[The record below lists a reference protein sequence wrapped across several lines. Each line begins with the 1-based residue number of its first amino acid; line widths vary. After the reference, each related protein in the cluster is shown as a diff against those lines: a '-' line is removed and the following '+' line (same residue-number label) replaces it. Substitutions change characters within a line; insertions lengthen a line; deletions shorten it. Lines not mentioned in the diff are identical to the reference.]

1 MSVQSA
7 RDFIKQIETD
17 QALKAR
23 LEAAADDETRRQIIQ
38 TSGFDF
44 TRDEFKQAVVE
55 ISTAAGQELSP
66 EELHDI
72 AGGRGK
78 AGWCS
83 KCTCHTYD

>member
-17 QALKAR
+17 QDLKKR
-23 LEAAADDETRRQIIQ
+23 LEAADDDEARRQIIQ
-38 TSGFDF
+38 KSGFDF
-44 TRDEFKQAVVE
+44 SRAEFKQAVTE

-66 EELHDI
+66 EELSDI

-78 AGWCS
+78 VGWCS
-83 KCTCHTYD
+83 KCTCHTY